1 MDTTDQPVWM
11 TRRELSERAKIPIA
25 TLAQWASHGKGP
37 KYARFGRHC
46 RYRLTDV
53 VSWENEQLVGGA
65 S

>member
-1 MDTTDQPVWM
+1 MDTTEQPVWM
-11 TRRELSERAKIPIA
+11 TRRELSERAKIPTA
-25 TLAQWASHGKGP
+25 TLSKRASQGKGP

-53 VSWENEQLVGGA
+53 ISWEEEQLVGGA